1 MSAWLDALPVLWQ
14 QLDWRWPWAAL
25 LAAVPPLFAYA
36 QRRMRQRTLGY
47 ADPHLRPW
55 AIGALKMPRAH
66 AARLWLEALGWML
79 LALAL
84 AGPRLPALQDVE
96 NSGAAATRQ
105 GAHIAVVVQISDS
118 MHAADAAPD
127 RLSRAR
133 LALQD
138 GLKRLR
144 GERLS
149 LIAYGAAAGVLLPP
163 THDRALFAQALQGL
177 DEDWLPT
184 AGSNLGQ
191 ALALALQQ
199 IRLAGERQN
208 AVLLI
213 TDADPESLQ
222 GADGEAVQ
230 AAIDAMRAQRVPLYV
245 WFAMPRTRAAS
256 EMMQPAADVADGM
269 SDPESYRR
277 LSSLT
282 GGGTAY
288 LADADFGW
296 DDIYTRGIGALPA
309 IRALQR
315 VQGWE
320 DLFAWPLALGWLL
333 LALAYTPWPKQPPR
347 ISRPRTSASGR
358 SRSVMA
364 WLMVLGLLF
373 FIHWPSA
380 VFAQTARA
388 DTERRA
394 WQAYQGRQWAEAR
407 RLYAQV
413 GGYRGYWGAGLAALR
428 AGRAADAAEQL
439 GLAWMLA
446 PDADKRLDA
455 LYNLAHAYAAMGRW
469 DAAAEAWRTVLSGRP
484 ADDKAAANLKIA
496 LAELQRQRL
505 KAGRPQDLYG
515 HFGQLAEGR
524 VEVDSGREP
533 KDEPA
538 GAGGGTGSTPPDAGR
553 NPALQAGA
561 RQRPAFVLSENQL
574 LSGQGK
580 MNELSEQKAVLQKA
594 LMQQDAASLPAP
606 GAPVAQGAAR

>member
-1 MSAWLDALPVLWQ
+1 MSAWLTALPVLWQ

-25 LAAVPPLFAYA
+25 LALVPMLFAYA

-55 AIGALKMPRAH
+55 AIGALRLPRAH
-66 AARLWLEALGWML
+66 AARLWLEAFGWML

-84 AGPRLPALQDVE
+84 AGPRLPALPDGE
-96 NSGAAATRQ
+96 NGGAAATRQ
-105 GAHIAVVVQISDS
+105 GAHIAGVVQISDS

-127 RLSRAR
+127 RLTRAR
-133 LALQD
+133 LALLD

-163 THDRALFAQALQGL
+163 THDRKLFAQALQGL
-177 DEDWLPT
+177 DEDWLPS
-184 AGSNLGQ
+184 AGSNQGQ
-191 ALALALQQ
+191 ALTLALQQ
-199 IRLAGERQN
+199 IRLAGDRRN

-213 TDADPESLQ
+213 TKTDPESLQ
-222 GADGEAVQ
+222 GAGGEAVR
-230 AAIDAMRAQRVPLYV
+230 AAADAMRVQGVPLYV
-245 WFAMPRTRAAS
+245 WFAMPRTRSSSEAAA
-256 EMMQPAADVADGM
+256 PDTGFTDGM
-269 SDPESYRR
+269 SDPDAYRR
-277 LSSLT
+277 LISPT

-296 DDIYTRGIGALPA
+296 DSIYTRGIGALPA
-309 IRALQR
+309 IQSVQR

-320 DLFAWPLALGWLL
+320 ELFVWPLALGWLL
-333 LALAYTPWPKQPPR
+333 LALAYTPWPEKTPR
-347 ISRPRTSASGR
+347 ISLPRTSASGR
-358 SRSVMA
+358 SRNLMA
-364 WLMVLGLLF
+364 GLMAMGLLF
-373 FIHWPSA
+373 AIHWPSEA
-380 VFAQTARA
+380 CAQMARA
-388 DTERRA
+388 DTEHSA
-394 WQAYQGRQWAEAR
+394 WQAYQSKQWAEAR

-413 GGYRGYWGAGLAALR
+413 GGYRGYWGAGLAALH

-469 DAAAEAWRTVLSGRP
+469 DAAAEAGRTVLNARP
-484 ADDKAAANLKIA
+484 ADAKAAVNLKVA

-505 KAGRPQDLYG
+505 TKGRPQDLYG
-515 HFGQLAEGR
+515 RFGKMAEGR
-524 VEVDSGREP
+524 VDVDSGREP

-538 GAGGGTGSTPPDAGR
+538 SAGSGAGSAPPDAGR
-553 NPALQAGA
+553 NPDLQAGSK
-561 RQRPAFVLSENQL
+561 QRPAFVLSENQL

-580 MNELSEQKAVLQKA
+580 MNELSEQKAALQKA
-594 LMQQDAASLPAP
+594 LMQQDAAALPAA
-606 GAPVAQGAAR
+606 GASISAGAGR